1 MLKLTICLLDK
12 GSQFQSD
19 TLSLLFCEFCIKI
32 CESEECLKKGTK
44 YHSKHGICWNYVS
57 YVWILLNLEYILLAK
72 YVQFLWLLV
81 YNIVYMLVQKIDLLI
96 HLHIFCNWVFCIFLY
111 EFLVLFKDIYIHNYS
126 DKIQLHFILVTKM
139 WIFLK
144 VLKSCIKNEDI
155 LNFRNSLILC

>member
-32 CESEECLKKGTK
+32 CESEECLKKERNTIQNME
-44 YHSKHGICWNYVS
+44 YTGIMS
-57 YVWILLNLEYILLAK
+57 LIFEFLLNLEYILLAK

-111 EFLVLFKDIYIHNYS
+111 EFLVLFKDIYIHNHS
-126 DKIQLHFILVTKM
+126 DKIQLHFKLVTKM
-139 WIFLK
+139 WIFLNG
-144 VLKSCIKNEDI
+144 LKSCIKNEDI
-155 LNFRNSLILC
+155 LNFRKSLI